1 MKKLFPALS
10 ALLFSSPLAMSQAT
24 ITKEPFGNLKDGRA
38 VSLYTLAA
46 KDGASVR
53 ITNFGGIIVSIDVPD
68 RSGKLDSVVLGKD
81 SIAEYEAG
89 HPFFGCLTGRYANR
103 IAKGKFTLDGT
114 AHFLAVN
121 NGPNSLHGG
130 KEGFDKKL
138 WSVKSAILKDGAPTL
153 VLAYSSPDG
162 EENYPGKL
170 DCEVTYSFN
179 DQHELSISYSA
190 VTDKPTVVNLTN
202 HSYFNLA
209 GHGHGTILDH
219 ILEMPCG
226 SYTDTD
232 ATLIPTGE
240 VLSVTGTPLDF
251 LKPTRIGDRIDKT
264 DFLPIKY
271 GEGYDHNFV
280 INGPRGELR
289 TAAKVKDPVS
299 GRTLECLTTEPAVQL
314 YTANHLEKEYKGRDG
329 RTYTR
334 RGAFCLE
341 TQHFPDS
348 PNHPSFPS
356 TILRPGETYQHTCVY
371 RFGVAK

>member
-179 DQHELSISYSA
+179 DQHELSIVYSA
-190 VTDKPTVVNLTN
+190 VTDRPTVVNLTN

-209 GHGHGTILDH
+209 GHGQGTILDH

-251 LKPTRIGDRIDKT
+251 LKPTRIGDRIAYT
-264 DFLPIKY
+264 DRPLDALT
-271 GEGYDHNFV
+271 GADALV
-280 INGPRGELR
+280 ICTEWQVFRNPDFQEVARRLNQ
-289 TAAKVKDPVS
+289 PV
-299 GRTLECLTTEPAVQL
+299 VF
-314 YTANHLEKEYKGRDG
+314 DG
-329 RTYTR
+329 RNLYDLDRMQELGFTYTSIGR
-334 RGAFCLE
+334 R
-341 TQHFPDS
+341 P
-348 PNHPSFPS
+348 
-356 TILRPGETYQHTCVY
+356 V
-371 RFGVAK
+371 VA